1 MMTGLQDSRT
11 STLRGHRMKGPYD
24 LRTTVFQDYRIKGL
38 QDSRT
43 TELNEKALQNNRT
56 TWFKNYRLQDFMIT
70 ELQDRFK
77 DYRLKRLQNQ
87 GLQDYRITGLL
98 VSVGECIKKVND
110 LFKDS
115 GSMLTIVFTSLNKR
129 YTQPPPPHT
138 PRPLLTSI
146 CMMPN
151 PLQFSFHFHIFFSHK
166 NNYLILAAACS
177 ARRCPWNFKTLRKF
191 EI

>member
-1 MMTGLQDSRT
+1 MKKLYRITGLHGLRTTDYRISWLQNYRIDLKTIGLKDFRIKDYRTTGLQD
-11 STLRGHRMKGPYD
+11 
-24 LRTTVFQDYRIKGL
+24 YRI
-38 QDSRT
+38 T
-43 TELNEKALQNNRT
+43 
-56 TWFKNYRLQDFMIT
+56 
-70 ELQDRFK
+70 
-77 DYRLKRLQNQ
+77 

-177 ARRCPWNFKTLRKF
+177 ARRCPWNFKTLRKL
-191 EI
+191 EIRKKNIFQFF